1 VNAYGGITMQLL
13 SSCRLFQGLSEP
25 QLHLLSNIT
34 TEIQIQKGQWLMH
47 EGQEAKEMFVVKEG
61 AVELLSKIDDGFELP
76 IAVLRKPGSFTGVSI
91 LVSPYVY
98 SLSSRCVEDGK
109 VLVFEQT
116 ELEKLM
122 TEDHELGCIM
132 MRNLSKYLLEHLK
145 ETRQEVKIHFKNL
158 LKSAHP

>member
-1 VNAYGGITMQLL
+1 MQLL

-25 QLHLLSNIT
+25 QLNLLSNIT

-76 IAVLRKPGSFTGVSI
+76 IAILRMPGSFTGISA
-91 LVSPYVY
+91 LVEPYIY

-109 VLVFEQT
+109 ILVLERT
-116 ELEKLM
+116 ELKKLM
-122 TEDHELGCIM
+122 LENHELGCTM
-132 MRNLSKYLLEHLK
+132 MKNLAQYLLERLK
-145 ETRQEVKIHFKNL
+145 ETRQEVKIHLKNL
-158 LKSAHP
+158 LKSIHP